1 MAERDLTAAVQAAL
15 QQGTI
20 RPALFY
26 EGEFVTAG
34 SPSEEPA
41 FLRMWSGIGTIS
53 WNGYDW
59 TGAGNL
65 ASFSPIDETRELQ
78 AKGFTV
84 GLSGMPSS
92 LISTMLSAVRQG
104 KPGTIWLAFFEAD
117 GSMIADPYKLARGL
131 FDVSVIEDN
140 GETCSI
146 SVQYE
151 SRLINLERPR
161 LRFYTTEDQKIDYPT
176 DRGFE
181 FVAAL
186 QDKTILWG

>member
-1 MAERDLTAAVQAAL
+1 MAERDLTAAVQAAI
-15 QQGTI
+15 QAGTI
-20 RPALFY
+20 RPAIFF

-41 FLRMWSGIGTIS
+41 FLRMWTGVGTIA

-59 TGAGNL
+59 TGGGNL
-65 ASFSPIDETRELQ
+65 VSISPIDETRELQ
-78 AKGFTV
+78 ARGFSV
-84 GLSGMPSS
+84 GLSGMPSA

-104 KPGTIWLAFFEAD
+104 RPGTLWLAFFNAD
-117 GSMIADPYKLARGL
+117 GSMIADPDQLARGL
-131 FDVSVIEDN
+131 FDVSVVEDN

-161 LRFYTTEDQKIDYPT
+161 LRFYTTEDQRIDYP
-176 DRGFE
+176 DDLGFA
-181 FVAAL
+181 FVPLL